1 MKKIIT
7 IFSLVAFLSGTQSIS
22 AQVWRVSN
30 GPLDTD
36 PDYTSLAT
44 AISNASDGDTIYV
57 AGSPN
62 SYGSV
67 VLSKKLIIIGPG
79 YWLDVN
85 DTTQAYQEPATI
97 TTVTFNAGSEGS
109 VLEGMRI
116 DGSAT
121 NLVTINADNITLC
134 KNYVRNTYDNFTAR
148 TVYIYSGLTGVT
160 VKQNWL
166 QKDSR
171 GYVINFGGSSTG
183 CKIYN
188 NFLKITSMTYY
199 ALQDYNSSSNDIE
212 VTNNVIWGKVATYY
226 THHTNNIMVDGSYYD
241 NTGNVTHNN
250 LCNGS
255 QYPAGNGNQQNV
267 DMSTVF
273 EDYTGTVDS
282 AFALKS
288 GSPAIGAGAAGG
300 DCGVFGY
307 NTTGTPYVLSGV
319 PAIPAIFDAE
329 VQSLGSSSIPVTIKA
344 ISHNTGK

>member
-7 IFSLVAFLSGTQSIS
+7 IFSLVALLSGTQSIS
-22 AQVWRVSN
+22 AKVWRVSN

-44 AISNASDGDTIYV
+44 AISNASDDDTIYV
-57 AGSPN
+57 AGSPT

-67 VLSKKLIIIGPG
+67 ALSKKLIIIGPG

-97 TTVTFNAGSEGS
+97 TGVSFNSGSEGS
-109 VLEGMRI
+109 VIEGMRI
-116 DGSAT
+116 EYSTST

-134 KNYVRNTYDNFTAR
+134 KNYIRNTYSGAR
-148 TVYIYSGLTGVT
+148 TVYINGGHTSVT
-160 VKQNWL
+160 LKQNWL
-166 QKDSR
+166 QKDYI
-171 GYVINFGGSSTG
+171 GYVIYFGGSSTN

-188 NFLKITSMTYY
+188 NFIKVTDTNYR

-212 VTNNVIWGKVATYY
+212 VTNNVIWGKVDTYY
-226 THHTNNIMVDGSYYD
+226 THHTNNIMVHGSYVD

-250 LCNGS
+250 LCNS
-255 QYPAGNGNQQNV
+255 TQYPAGNGNQQNV

-319 PAIPAIFDAE
+319 PPIPAIFDAE

>member
-7 IFSLVAFLSGTQSIS
+7 IFSLVALLSGTQSVS
-22 AQVWRVSN
+22 AKVWRVSN
-30 GPLDTD
+30 RPLDTD

-57 AGSPN
+57 AGSPT

-67 VLSKKLIIIGPG
+67 ALSKKLIIIGPG

-134 KNYVRNTYDNFTAR
+134 KNYVRNTYDNSTAR

-166 QKDSR
+166 QRFSR
-171 GYVINFGGSSTG
+171 LRY
-183 CKIYN
+183 
-188 NFLKITSMTYY
+188 
-199 ALQDYNSSSNDIE
+199 
-212 VTNNVIWGKVATYY
+212 
-226 THHTNNIMVDGSYYD
+226 
-241 NTGNVTHNN
+241 
-250 LCNGS
+250 
-255 QYPAGNGNQQNV
+255 
-267 DMSTVF
+267 
-273 EDYTGTVDS
+273 
-282 AFALKS
+282 
-288 GSPAIGAGAAGG
+288 
-300 DCGVFGY
+300 
-307 NTTGTPYVLSGV
+307 
-319 PAIPAIFDAE
+319 
-329 VQSLGSSSIPVTIKA
+329 
-344 ISHNTGK
+344 